1 MSIHHPDRPTL
12 SYEFFPP
19 KDDSGDAL
27 LWSSFDALLK
37 TSPDFVSVTYGAGG
51 TNQARSI
58 SVVERMAQNV
68 ATVGHLTAV
77 GATRAKTLDLLRD
90 FEAAG
95 VAGILALRGDSPK
108 DNPDALAQGEIKTA
122 LELVELSEANTGLDI
137 GVAAFPEIH
146 PESPDLA
153 HDIRVL
159 KFKQDAGAT
168 FAITQL
174 FFDLDAY
181 ARFVSAAHEAG
192 VTIPIIP
199 GLMPI
204 SNAKQVLRMAELS
217 GASIPPRL
225 LNDLQSAQDDQ
236 SARRVGMAFSVEFGR
251 RLLAEAAAPGL
262 HIFSLNSHVAAL
274 ELATGV
280 GLA

>member
-90 FEAAG
+90 FEATG

>member
-58 SVVERMAQNV
+58 SVVERMAQTV

-159 KFKQDAGAT
+159 KLKQDAGAT

-181 ARFVSAAHEAG
+181 ARFVSAAREAG

-204 SNAKQVLRMAELS
+204 SNAKQVLRMADLS

-225 LNDLQSAQDDQ
+225 LNDLQAAQDDQ

-262 HIFSLNSHVAAL
+262 HIFSLNSHIAAL

>member
-159 KFKQDAGAT
+159 KLKQDAGAT

-181 ARFVSAAHEAG
+181 ARFVSAAREAG

-204 SNAKQVLRMAELS
+204 SNAKQVLRMADLS

-225 LNDLQSAQDDQ
+225 LNDLQTAQDDQ

-262 HIFSLNSHVAAL
+262 HIFSLNSHIAAL